1 MPLKRGII
9 GRCVSTKQDRKQ
21 RCQTEGAKEQR
32 LQNETIE
39 RMQTLVVESKKKK
52 RKKKLVGETKLMASS
67 SGLVLFSFHCRGG
80 DV

>member
-32 LQNETIE
+32 LQDETIE
-39 RMQTLVVESKKKK
+39 RMQTVVVESKK

>member
-32 LQNETIE
+32 LQDETIE
-39 RMQTLVVESKKKK
+39 RMQTVVVESKK
-52 RKKKLVGETKLMASS
+52 RKEKLVGETKLMASS